1 MLHDTLELSTYIYY
15 LPTFTF
21 FTAAVSHRPVLFHTR
36 PNRHGESAVHD
47 EGVTFCAK
55 DNSSTSNSILAV
67 VRGSWLRQ
75 GGIGVSLL
83 QYRKNCRNIANI
95 DIAASEY
102 EDKKAL
108 IDRQFNDGVDLLRQ
122 DMASRMSSL
131 RNQRDEQLV
140 AAWINYIT
148 IITPCLTEN
157 DLSILMELGALP
169 APVDLP
175 QQLNEDKGANRR

>member
-1 MLHDTLELSTYIYY
+1 
-15 LPTFTF
+15 
-21 FTAAVSHRPVLFHTR
+21 
-36 PNRHGESAVHD
+36 
-47 EGVTFCAK
+47 
-55 DNSSTSNSILAV
+55 
-67 VRGSWLRQ
+67 
-75 GGIGVSLL
+75 VSLL